1 MEYDV
6 DLSEVECGCNAALYT
21 VSMPGVGSNGLPFPS
36 DDGMHYCDANEI
48 GGNFCPEFDIMEAN
62 IYGYRS
68 VEHTCDTPDSNGYFP
83 NCDRSGQCHVD
94 VITDKPETAYGYGP
108 EHDINTA
115 ETFHIKVNFDVDSND
130 LFY

>member
-21 VSMPGVGSNGLPFPS
+21 VLMPGVGSNGQPFPS
-36 DDGMHYCDANEI
+36 DDGMHYCDANKI

-62 IYGYRS
+62 IHAYRA
-68 VEHTCDTPDSNGYFP
+68 VEHACDAPDSNGYYG

-94 VITDKPETAYGYGP
+94 VIWDKPDSAYGFG
-108 EHDINTA
+108 
-115 ETFHIKVNFDVDSND
+115 S
-130 LFY
+130 